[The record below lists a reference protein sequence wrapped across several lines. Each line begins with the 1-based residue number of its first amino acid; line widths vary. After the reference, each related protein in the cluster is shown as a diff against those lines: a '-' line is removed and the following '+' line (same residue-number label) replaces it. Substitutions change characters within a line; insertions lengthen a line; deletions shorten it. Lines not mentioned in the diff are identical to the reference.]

1 PLEYSFT
8 ERERRALR
16 PFFSNVDRKVFFM
29 SGLPESVAATLL
41 AMYSRLKNPRGL
53 RGHFVDNM
61 LPVLMFA
68 NAMDVAGLDTSASWE
83 TLQKMFRAKRL
94 TALDAICEYDR
105 AYQELFEDFVRKAAD
120 ADYWRAIAESDR
132 ITDFKNRFLDQY
144 GHNSIARPTMLRLCA
159 EDVSILF
166 AKTVEWTWPG
176 TGFIE
181 LSTRYVDFSGK
192 TQLPIGNILGLLDGT
207 IARMADECI
216 ETSVAE
222 YRRLIGNQFD
232 GPFPEFL
239 RRLYRTSVPNDAD
252 LRAGVIGE
260 SCDVLGN
267 LLPCATLTQLGIGVS
282 GEAMGSLIKNLYL
295 DGTPENIALAEFI
308 VAEAERAGHSYFLR
322 HYQPTPWEERTWEYL
337 TPLGAPRFEA
347 DPVSVVDRRIA
358 LAANARTMGEY
369 IDKLSKLPR
378 SDHDQ
383 LPDEFR
389 LATII
394 TQAHMS
400 FRGWRDAQRQSLSV
414 HKRSRVTPLAGFYRY
429 PKPAP
434 PELHRVFEQ
443 ILSINEDLYM
453 AMCAAKVPE
462 ELMEY
467 PMAMGNLVRYQM
479 TSTLKQ
485 AEYCNWQRTKWGVN
499 DEVRQQFLAVEDHL
513 RQEYSWW
520 GSLSRADRIPHY
532 VFARG
537 KEPIALDL

>member
-1 PLEYSFT
+1 MRMIDLGPGVRSETNAIAREFVLVPLEYSFT

-68 NAMDVAGLDTSASWE
+68 NAMDVAGLDTPASWE
-83 TLQKMFRAKRL
+83 TLQKMFRAKSL

-166 AKTVEWTWPG
+166 AKTVEGTWPG

-181 LSTRYVDFSGK
+181 LSTRYVALSGK

-222 YRRLIGNQFD
+222 YRRLIGHQFD

-267 LLPCATLTQLGIGVS
+267 LLPCARS
-282 GEAMGSLIKNLYL
+282 
-295 DGTPENIALAEFI
+295 
-308 VAEAERAGHSYFLR
+308 
-322 HYQPTPWEERTWEYL
+322 EE
-337 TPLGAPRFEA
+337 
-347 DPVSVVDRRIA
+347 
-358 LAANARTMGEY
+358 
-369 IDKLSKLPR
+369 
-378 SDHDQ
+378 H
-383 LPDEFR
+383 
-389 LATII
+389 
-394 TQAHMS
+394 
-400 FRGWRDAQRQSLSV
+400 
-414 HKRSRVTPLAGFYRY
+414 
-429 PKPAP
+429 
-434 PELHRVFEQ
+434 
-443 ILSINEDLYM
+443 
-453 AMCAAKVPE
+453 
-462 ELMEY
+462 
-467 PMAMGNLVRYQM
+467 
-479 TSTLKQ
+479 TS
-485 AEYCNWQRTKWGVN
+485 
-499 DEVRQQFLAVEDHL
+499 
-513 RQEYSWW
+513 
-520 GSLSRADRIPHY
+520 
-532 VFARG
+532 
-537 KEPIALDL
+537 